1 MSGVNAAA
9 VHPYRRKVTLACDSC
24 RKRRVKCSGTEP
36 CALCSESGRQCEFDS
51 KNRARR
57 GPRPRQTASQT
68 QRIIHPLAPRI
79 TAGTVWHP
87 PEEREIRVAAE
98 HTERVV
104 SDHGNNDNETTNREG
119 EDDLTGFDGDD
130 DNEDGDSADGEDDVP
145 DPLVWRPGLEDLLS
159 RNNSISKSLP
169 VLDPDL
175 VCHLIHLFCTRATA
189 QLRLLVPLDQIQ
201 DGLSQGTMSAALVLA
216 MCASGMRFSVHKAV
230 RACQSPELADVV
242 EKETQRCLRASRATW
257 QQIDSVKTVCILVDY
272 EASRA
277 HGRQAWINIAM
288 GRSLVQ
294 LARSARD
301 LDAEQT
307 RVLDVAERYLAI
319 TQTSHSLGH
328 RHLQPRAE
336 KVHKRPRLHC
346 APCPEDCPH
355 LIELLEIFASVHRL
369 CLTPFR
375 EHNPAPWAAGSEF
388 RALQDELEE
397 YLLRHPVTF
406 RFGSNS
412 PSAGFNAKQRKQG
425 DLDASISSMV
435 WHCCV
440 IALNRTFL
448 PIPERRPWTDG
459 GAGGQN
465 KPTTLHSVI
474 EFPGAPPLFLNER
487 VHRCESSADAI
498 CSISRDVIKNGGFYS
513 HAVLVGF
520 ACAQSALVSINRLH
534 RSSKPYDDRIV
545 ENLKDAFI
553 VLGAVQTFYAPA
565 KDWMDAVLRAHDTN
579 TTRLS
584 HLDGS
589 GTSDLSFN
597 SYFDRFLDLEEPA
610 FMPLD
615 PRDGGIPW
623 EDPSIG
629 DRDSGGEV
637 QNVNEALPEE
647 TVPEDT
653 SSVWLQAY
661 TEHLCGDIDVDDMD
675 EQNSRDQSQACPA
688 VQGTESL
695 PPTQQLPPSPQPR
708 TNIPP
713 SVDEAREPDFT
724 NLAPQEPEE
733 SVHMAGAILA
743 SMPGGTPSFMLQAP
757 EQADSNMHDA
767 FSDLFGQFPAFDM
780 PTPTSMFTG
789 LGAGGDGNM
798 WFDMMNH
805 QMMK

>member
-79 TAGTVWHP
+79 TAGPVWHP
-87 PEEREIRVAAE
+87 PEEQ
-98 HTERVV
+98 TERVV
-104 SDHGNNDNETTNREG
+104 SDRGNDD
-119 EDDLTGFDGDD
+119 EDELAGFDGDD
-130 DNEDGDSADGEDDVP
+130 AGYNDDNDDGESTDGEDDVP

-159 RNNSISKSLP
+159 RNDAITKSLP
-169 VLDPDL
+169 VLDPHL
-175 VCHLIHLFCTRATA
+175 VCHLVHLFCTRATA
-189 QLRLLVPLDQIQ
+189 QLRLLVPPDQIQ

-230 RACQSPELADVV
+230 RACQSRELADVV
-242 EKETQRCLRASRATW
+242 EQETQRCLRASRATW
-257 QQIDSVKTVCILVDY
+257 QQVDSVKTVCILVDY

-319 TQTSHSLGH
+319 TQTAHSLGH

-336 KVHKRPRLHC
+336 KVHKRLRLHC

-412 PSAGFNAKQRKQG
+412 PSAGFDTKQRKQG

-487 VHRCESSADAI
+487 IHRCESSADAI

-565 KDWMDAVLRAHDTN
+565 KGWMDAVLRAHDTN

-597 SYFDRFLDLEEPA
+597 SYVDRFLDLEEPA

-623 EDPSIG
+623 EDPPIG
-629 DRDSGGEV
+629 AGDSGGEV
-637 QNVNEALPEE
+637 QNEALPEE
-647 TVPEDT
+647 TVPVDT

-661 TEHLCGDIDVDDMD
+661 TDHLCGDIDVEDMD
-675 EQNSRDQSQACPA
+675 ERNSRDQSQACPA
-688 VQGTESL
+688 GQGTESL
-695 PPTQQLPPSPQPR
+695 PPPQTGKSMPTQSMPA
-708 TNIPP
+708 P
-713 SVDEAREPDFT
+713 SVDEVCGPEFT
-724 NLAPQEPEE
+724 NVASQVPEE
-733 SVHMAGAILA
+733 SVHVAGAILA
-743 SMPGGTPSFMLQAP
+743 SMSGGTPSLMLQAP

-780 PTPTSMFTG
+780 PTPTSMF

-798 WFDMMNH
+798 WFDMLNH